1 MTADTT
7 LGSRM
12 TTVEER
18 GGLGSAATATRPRF
32 ACFDGLRAIA
42 ATAVIVQHVGFQ
54 TGASYRYRTLGP
66 FLARMDSGVSLFF
79 LISGFLLYRPFV
91 AANLSDRPEPA
102 TGGFYRR
109 RVFRIFPAYWLALS
123 FMALFM
129 GLQLRGGVG
138 ALRFY
143 SLTQIYTTKD
153 HLYLRG
159 INQAWSLATEISF
172 YLFLP
177 VYAWVIARLS
187 ARRPPERRW
196 AVELAGLI
204 VIGVGGA
211 GFRAFVD
218 LGKPSWH
225 TIGVYWLPSYL
236 DLFAIGMLL
245 ALAQVA
251 VRDGAPRRAVDAI
264 GRHPAICWA
273 LGAATLW
280 AVAELAGLPR
290 GLETVSGGRELLKH
304 GLYGTLA
311 FFLILPAVFGP
322 QKEGRVRGWL
332 QWRPVAYVGL
342 VSYGVYIWHEALL
355 GQLRSW
361 VGTPLFLGNFYAYL
375 LATFVFSVA
384 VAAVSWHLFERPILA
399 WVRRR

>member
-1 MTADTT
+1 
-7 LGSRM
+7 M

-18 GGLGSAATATRPRF
+18 GGLESAATAPRPRF
-32 ACFDGLRAIA
+32 VCFDGLRAIA

-91 AANLSDRPEPA
+91 AANLSGTKTPT

-123 FMALFM
+123 FMALFL
-129 GLQLRGGVG
+129 GLHVLGAGG
-138 ALRFY
+138 AARFY
-143 SLTQIYTTKD
+143 TLTQIYTTRN

-187 ARRPPERRW
+187 TRRPPDQRW
-196 AVELAGLI
+196 RIELAGL
-204 VIGVGGA
+204 VAIGLGGL

-218 LGKPSWH
+218 LGQPSWH

-236 DLFAIGMLL
+236 DLFAIGMVL

-251 VRDGAPRRAVDAI
+251 VQDGAFRRVVDAI
-264 GRHPAICWA
+264 GRHPAICWMF
-273 LGAATLW
+273 GAITLW

-290 GLETVSGGRELLKH
+290 GLETISGGRELLKH
-304 GLYGTLA
+304 TLYGTLA
-311 FFLILPAVFGP
+311 FFLLLPAVFGP
-322 QKEGRVRGWL
+322 ETKGRIRGSL
-332 QWRPVAYVGL
+332 RWRPIAYVGL
-342 VSYGVYIWHEALL
+342 VSYGIYVWHEALL

-375 LATFVFSVA
+375 LATFAFSVV
-384 VAAVSWHLFERPILA
+384 VAAISWHLVERPILA

>member
-1 MTADTT
+1 
-7 LGSRM
+7 M
-12 TTVEER
+12 TTVEPR
-18 GGLGSAATATRPRF
+18 GGLESAATAPRPRF

-91 AANLSDRPEPA
+91 AANLSSRPRPT

-109 RVFRIFPAYWLALS
+109 RAFRIFPAYWFALT
-123 FMALFM
+123 FTALFM
-129 GLQLRGGVG
+129 GLKLRGVSGG
-138 ALRFY
+138 LHFY
-143 SLTQIYTTKD
+143 SLTQIYTTRD

-177 VYAWVIARLS
+177 VYAWVISRLS
-187 ARRPPERRW
+187 ARRTPERRW
-196 AVELAGLI
+196 IVELAGLV

-218 LGKPSWH
+218 LGQPSWH
-225 TIGVYWLPSYL
+225 TIGIYWLPSYL
-236 DLFAIGMLL
+236 DLFAIGMML
-245 ALAQVA
+245 ALLQVA
-251 VRDGAPRRAVDAI
+251 VREGAVGRVTATI
-264 GRHPAICWA
+264 GRHPAICWL
-273 LGAATLW
+273 LGAATFW

-304 GLYGTLA
+304 ALYGTAA
-311 FFLILPAVFGP
+311 FFLLLPAVFGP
-322 QKEGRVRGWL
+322 ENHGRIRRWL
-332 QWRPVAYVGL
+332 QWRPVAYVGV

-355 GQLRSW
+355 GQLLRW

-375 LATFVFSVA
+375 LGTFVFSVA
-384 VAAVSWHLFERPILA
+384 VAAVSWQFVERPIVA
-399 WVRRR
+399 WARRR